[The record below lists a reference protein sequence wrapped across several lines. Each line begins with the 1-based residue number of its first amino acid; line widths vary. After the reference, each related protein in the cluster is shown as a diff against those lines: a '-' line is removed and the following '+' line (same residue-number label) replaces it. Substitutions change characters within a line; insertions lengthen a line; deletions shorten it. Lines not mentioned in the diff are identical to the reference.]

1 MPDKQNMFDY
11 TQKRF
16 WEGPVYKFWML
27 IVVTIFFGI
36 FGGDHFYLRSPI
48 TGIAKLLVN
57 VLGLG
62 IWWFYDI
69 IQVLVEKKH
78 ILEGGLTAPIIGPLG
93 VGAGMFRDN
102 DPDAKPSRDPL
113 RYLLYLVLVFLP
125 YGFDSFVA
133 GDSNG
138 ALAKFMCAM
147 IWWLWPVAF
156 LWQLV
161 SVVKAYIQPKKL
173 FEQGPDRIFPFTFFM
188 NGTGPSVLGPKDI
201 PVRTDGCDPGGVNGI
216 FSSILNGFTS
226 IFTFI
231 PNMILSKI
239 ELIFKTLFP
248 GLKLAADAVGLAV
261 TAGAKTAETA
271 ASTTGAIID
280 AARNPAVTATS
291 LVSSG
296 IQQAPTLIEQ
306 ASQLPGQIGSQLGD
320 FATQEKLKELAIRI
334 PKSLTEPGVPG
345 PAFSVTE
352 APTIPVTGGPN
363 LSSLTA
369 TAAAAGAAAGTAA
382 AMSKQMP
389 LMQGGGLAGGGLA
402 GGGGD
407 LGFSEGDLSTTAL
420 FLLFSAVLLG
430 GSYYALKR
438 LNKVPNW
445 FTREKQNDDGRK
457 RNDTPPQPSG
467 L

>member
-1 MPDKQNMFDY
+1 MPDTSTFDY

-16 WEGPVYKFWML
+16 WGGPSYKFWTL
-27 IVVTIFFGI
+27 IVITIFFGL

-69 IQVLVEKKH
+69 IQVIVEKQH
-78 ILEGGLTAPIIGPLG
+78 ILESGLTAPIIGPLG

-113 RYLLYLVLVFLP
+113 RYFVYLLLVFLP

-138 ALAKFMCAM
+138 ALTKFICAM
-147 IWWLWPVAF
+147 VWWLWPVAF
-156 LWQLV
+156 LWQFI
-161 SVVKAYIQPKKL
+161 SVIKAYFQPKKL

-201 PVRTDGCDPGGVNGI
+201 PVRTDGCDPGGIHGI

-248 GLKLAADAVGLAV
+248 GLKVAFDAVGSAI

-271 ASTTGAIID
+271 ATAAGAVVD
-280 AARNPAVTATS
+280 AVKNPTVTATS
-291 LVSSG
+291 ILSSG
-296 IQQAPTLIEQ
+296 VQQVPTLIEQ
-306 ASQLPGQIGSQLGD
+306 ASQIPGQIGSQIGD

-352 APTIPVTGGPN
+352 APAIPVSGGPN
-363 LSSLTA
+363 LSSITA

-389 LMQGGGLAGGGLA
+389 LMQGGGLAGGGLT
-402 GGGGD
+402 GGGE
-407 LGFSEGDLSTTAL
+407 LGFTEGDLSTTAL

-438 LNKVPNW
+438 LNKVPSW
-445 FTREKQNDDGRK
+445 FTREKNDDGHK
-457 RNDTPPQPSG
+457 RNDAPPQPSG